1 MSTAQSVI
9 GAIITAV
16 ASISATILITHHDH
30 DLTRTVSAVGVVLA
44 GEAGIITAAYHALAR
59 RMARV
64 ESITGRVVAVDHEIL
79 RHVRNHSLN

>member
-16 ASISATILITHHDH
+16 ASISATILITHHDD
-30 DLTRTVSAVGVVLA
+30 DLARTAAAIGLVLA
-44 GEAGIITAAYHALAR
+44 GLAVMVTAAYHALAR

>member
-9 GAIITAV
+9 GAIVTAV
-16 ASISATILITHHDH
+16 ASISATILITHHDD
-30 DLTRTVSAVGVVLA
+30 DLARTAAAIGLVLA
-44 GEAGIITAAYHALAR
+44 GLAGMVTAAYHALAR